1 MVIEK
6 TQGIDASGTAAIA
19 SLTDNGHACER
30 EGYPILL
37 LRKSAVNK
45 AWASAYSP
53 LFSRLNASQL
63 ILDGREPK
71 EPLQDHNDVLRVLRE
86 GYVYVLAGTAAK
98 KEYIRYYEVLEGGI
112 LREKAPEDLEVD
124 DRAPFPVR
132 CLADNHYVPA
142 SFISVDIS
150 NDELNDKP
158 FLWVAYSRYPWN
170 KETRDY
176 YKNSQDL
183 ARFSQIDLKSF
194 IQMPDKHPRGIDLS
208 NEFVLSNILEFS
220 PDIYGK
226 LRYLPN
232 YQDKIEQRVPFT
244 HFINAR
250 KYQYKKTVGAII
262 LEDALG
268 MAEDLNFQRLA
279 EVNYTGDFKLH
290 NKIDAKK
297 SDIPYE
303 YHELHTPEGQY
314 KKLNYDLI
322 EQYKIGVRK
331 YFDENSQDG
340 TVFIPSLQNLF
351 SRDKWQ
357 YGGTAEIA
365 DETGSLRY
373 HLSQT
378 EKAHYDFDQYW
389 AKFNDQL
396 KLENYTRFADMVNRY
411 EQIKKH
417 NGRDYTLYCRWL
429 FCDKLPASEFF
440 TGRKQLLENKKEI
453 TFPEQKISSFN
464 TVKFWERE
472 FDYHNQGAHND
483 ILGDAIQIFRTQGS
497 SYYDMGLWDELLSG
511 DQTYFHKIIAGKNP
525 SFWKESDIKSLT
537 DKGSELTN
545 FLISACLGNPII
557 TLAQSQA
564 ILPDAA
570 GKQLE
575 KITNAQGVQDVLADA
590 GHINAK
596 SRTIT
601 FNINTGKINALAGNK
616 NISITSQTEID
627 GTKKTTITL
636 TVFCDDDGFK
646 NIEDYVKR
654 TNRGDRAANDVN
666 KLATV
671 IDDNVVMNNADLK
684 TVNPHLITEEFSL
697 TLPEDRFNQLDAQL
711 KAKHGN
717 HFSGLEFVDN
727 KDGLIT
733 VKHKDR
739 GTQESINELKAKHGN
754 HFSGFELVDN
764 KDGLITAK
772 FKGQGTQERI
782 NELKAYLQKYA
793 SNTTSN
799 RFATVKTLLTK
810 ITNNHIDVAIHAN
823 TMTEGAQEM
832 GNILKESAPSTTA
845 SEPAPHLSSA
855 PIDNS
860 HPPKL
865 GVAHAATSASIL
877 FELFLL
883 AWQAKLLRDNTNA
896 LQKTNLTEEQRNE
909 AMSGLVFASV
919 SITINTL
926 KFAAES
932 VDKLAKMAGQV
943 ENKMMVAITNKA
955 VALSE
960 KMVMRALMGITS
972 KLNVI
977 AKVWGALEGAKEIY
991 YGSKKL
997 ISGFTRSGVWQ
1008 MLAGA
1013 ALGASMFTSATG
1025 WGIALSVVLI
1035 IFSVFCTYMS
1045 ELSSLTA
1052 MERWFDRCYFGLNQL
1067 TGNLS
1072 PYALTA
1078 DGVKK
1083 LIHGF
1088 YGASRGYELFL
1099 TKKSQS
1105 SFIIN
1110 YGSKHNIYLNLIL
1123 PNYKSD
1129 SMRYYGSLIVEK
1141 KDSSQNRLIGHN
1153 LTGTTFKSTTTRD
1166 NAAGALSTLEM
1177 KTDFST
1183 QNSQS
1188 ANPSTHSNQ
1197 MVTYQLDEQ
1206 GSLIIC
1212 PVVYVADDSVDTK
1225 ISVLG
1230 FIEEQ
1235 HSGETSFTIEL
1246 EDYLEI

>member
-1 MVIEK
+1 MVTEN
-6 TQGIDASGTAAIA
+6 TQRVDTSSVSAIA

-45 AWASAYSP
+45 AWASPYSP
-53 LFSRLNASQL
+53 LFSLLKSSQL
-63 ILDGREPK
+63 SLDDREPK
-71 EPLQDHNDVLRVLRE
+71 EPLQDHNEVLRVLRE
-86 GYVYVLAGTAAK
+86 GYVYILAGTANK

-158 FLWVAYSRYPWN
+158 FLWIAYSRYPWN

-194 IQMPDKHPRGIDLS
+194 IQAPDGHSRGIDLS
-208 NEFVLSNILEFS
+208 SEFILGNVLEFT
-220 PDIYGK
+220 PNICGK

-232 YQDKIEQRVPFT
+232 YQDKSEQRVPFT

-290 NKIDAKK
+290 DKIDDKK

-322 EQYKIGVRK
+322 EQYKIGVRQS
-331 YFDENSQDG
+331 FDENSKEGLVSFTWLDNFQ
-340 TVFIPSLQNLF
+340 LLF
-351 SRDKWQ
+351 NDDKWQ
-357 YGGTAEIA
+357 YGGTVGTF
-365 DETGSLRY
+365 DQTGSTTIS
-373 HLSQT
+373 LSQS
-378 EKAHYDFDQYW
+378 EKAHYDFDLYW
-389 AKFNDQL
+389 GKLNDQL
-396 KLENYTRFADMVNRY
+396 KQEEYHRFAEVVKRY
-411 EQIKKH
+411 EQIKKN

-440 TGRKQLLENKKEI
+440 TGRKQQLENKKEI
-453 TFPEQKISSFN
+453 TFPEQKISRFN
-464 TVKFWERE
+464 TVRFWERE
-472 FDYHNQGAHND
+472 FNYHNQGTHND

-497 SYYDMGLWDELLSG
+497 SYYDMGLWDELLSS
-511 DQTYFHKIIAGKNP
+511 DETYFHKVIAGKNP
-525 SFWKESDIKSLT
+525 SFWKESDIKSLA
-537 DKGSELTN
+537 DKSSELTN
-545 FLISACLGNPII
+545 FLISTCLGNPII
-557 TLAQSQA
+557 TLAQSQS
-564 ILPDAA
+564 ILPDVA
-570 GKQLE
+570 GQQLE
-575 KITNAQGVQDVLADA
+575 KITNAQGVQNVLADT
-590 GHINAK
+590 GHVNAK

-616 NISITSQTEID
+616 NISITSQAEID

-654 TNRGDRAANDVN
+654 TNRGNRAANDVN

-671 IDDNVVMNNADLK
+671 IDDNVVMNNIDSK
-684 TVNPHLITEEFSL
+684 KVNPHLITEEFSL
-697 TLPEDRFNQLDAQL
+697 TLPEERFNELDTQL
-711 KAKHGN
+711 KTKHG
-717 HFSGLEFVDN
+717 
-727 KDGLIT
+727 T
-733 VKHKDR
+733 
-739 GTQESINELKAKHGN
+739 
-754 HFSGFELVDN
+754 HFSGFEVVNN

-772 FKGQGTQERI
+772 FKGQGTQESI

-793 SNTTSN
+793 SSSTSN

-810 ITNNHIDVAIHAN
+810 ITNNHIDVTIHAN
-823 TMTEGAQEM
+823 TMIEGAQEM
-832 GNILKESAPSTTA
+832 GNVLKENVPSTTA
-845 SEPAPHLSSA
+845 SESSPHLSNT

-865 GVAHAATSASIL
+865 RGAHAATSASIL
-877 FELFLL
+877 FELLLL
-883 AWQAKLLRDNTNA
+883 AWQVKLLIDNGKK
-896 LQKTNLTEEQRNE
+896 LQETNLTDEQRNE
-909 AMSGLVFASV
+909 TMSGLVFASV
-919 SITINTL
+919 SITMNAL
-926 KFAAES
+926 KFVAES

-943 ENKMMVAITNKA
+943 ENKLMVTLTGKA
-955 VALSE
+955 AALSE
-960 KMVMRALMGITS
+960 KMVMRALINFAETLNIMA
-972 KLNVI
+972 KL
-977 AKVWGALEGAKEIY
+977 WGALEGAKEVFWGVVKIN
-991 YGSKKL
+991 
-997 ISGFTRSGVWQ
+997 SGFKTSGWWKV
-1008 MLAGA
+1008 ASGA
-1013 ALGASMFTSATG
+1013 LLVASMAFGGSG
-1025 WGIALSVVLI
+1025 IGIALSVVCI
-1035 IFSVFCTYMS
+1035 ILSVFCTYMS
-1045 ELSSLTA
+1045 ELTSLNA

-1067 TGNLS
+1067 NGNLS
-1072 PYALTA
+1072 PYALTE

-1105 SFIIN
+1105 SLAFWDT
-1110 YGSKHNIYLNLIL
+1110 KHDIYLNVIL

-1129 SMRYYGSLIVEK
+1129 NIRYYGSLIVDK
-1141 KDSSQNRLIGHN
+1141 KESSQNCLIGHN
-1153 LTGTTFKSTTTRD
+1153 LTGTTFKSTTFRD
-1166 NAAGALSTLEM
+1166 NTAGVLSTLEM
-1177 KTDFST
+1177 KTDFTS
-1183 QNSQS
+1183 QASQS
-1188 ANPSTHSNQ
+1188 ANLSPLQ
-1197 MVTYQLDEQ
+1197 
-1206 GSLIIC
+1206 I
-1212 PVVYVADDSVDTK
+1212 K
-1225 ISVLG
+1225 W
-1230 FIEEQ
+1230 
-1235 HSGETSFTIEL
+1235 
-1246 EDYLEI
+1246 